1 MNRSHI
7 HWPCLPLSE
16 AFWFQE
22 GPGVRKWQFTNSGI
36 KLLNVGNIEKEGT
49 LNLAKTDRHL
59 SEEEVA
65 NKYSHFLVDAGDLV
79 IASSGISFD
88 DDGFLR
94 TRGAFVEKHQLPL
107 CLNTSTI
114 RFKAIEGVSDLCFL
128 RFWLNG
134 HEFRSQITKL
144 VTGTAQQNFGPSHLK
159 AIKITLPPLKE
170 QRRIADVL
178 IRAEELRSKRR
189 EAIAQL
195 DTLTQAIFLELFGD
209 PAFNPQKW
217 PRIQL
222 VDLCSSGDEIKCGP
236 FGTQLGKDE
245 YTTEGVP
252 LWGIKNVNAL
262 FKILTHEFLE
272 ARTAKRLMQY
282 SIEPGDIVM
291 TRKGTVGNCAV
302 YPDSYP
308 LGIMH
313 SDLLRLRV
321 SRQKCVPIFLSHQL
335 HYSRDV
341 ERQLALISGG
351 AIMPGINVTKLKSL
365 EVLVPPLSLQ
375 QEFAHR
381 VEAVEKLKT
390 AHYSSLSEL
399 DALFASL
406 QHRAFQGEL

>member
-159 AIKITLPPLKE
+159 AIKITLPPLEE
-170 QRRIADVL
+170 QRRIAEILDRAQSL
-178 IRAEELRSKRR
+178 ISKRR
-189 EAIAQL
+189 EAIGQL
-195 DTLTQAIFLELFGD
+195 DTLPQAIFIEMFGD
-209 PAFNPQKW
+209 PVTNPKGW
-217 PRIQL
+217 KIKICKSICSRITVGIVVQPASYYQEYGVPALRSQNIKQNSISTDNL
-222 VDLCSSGDEIKCGP
+222 VFFSQIDNETKLAKTRVRSGDVVLVRTGQP
-236 FGTQLGKDE
+236 GTAAIIPEELDG
-245 YTTEGVP
+245 
-252 LWGIKNVNAL
+252 VNA
-262 FKILTHEFLE
+262 I
-272 ARTAKRLMQY
+272 
-282 SIEPGDIVM
+282 
-291 TRKGTVGNCAV
+291 
-302 YPDSYP
+302 
-308 LGIMH
+308 
-313 SDLLRLRV
+313 DLLITTPC
-321 SRQKCVPIFLSHQL
+321 K
-335 HYSRDV
+335 
-341 ERQLALISGG
+341 
-351 AIMPGINVTKLKSL
+351 
-365 EVLVPPLSLQ
+365 
-375 QEFAHR
+375 
-381 VEAVEKLKT
+381 
-390 AHYSSLSEL
+390 
-399 DALFASL
+399 
-406 QHRAFQGEL
+406 

>member
-159 AIKITLPPLKE
+159 AIKITLPPLEE
-170 QRRIADVL
+170 QKRIAKVL
-178 IRAEELRSKRR
+178 DRAQSLISKRR

-195 DTLTQAIFLELFGD
+195 DTLIQALFIEMFGD
-209 PAFNPQKW
+209 PVTNPKGFTI
-217 PRIQL
+217 RK
-222 VDLCSSGDEIKCGP
+222 IK
-236 FGTQLGKDE
+236 
-245 YTTEGVP
+245 
-252 LWGIKNVNAL
+252 
-262 FKILTHEFLE
+262 
-272 ARTAKRLMQY
+272 
-282 SIEPGDIVM
+282 
-291 TRKGTVGNCAV
+291 
-302 YPDSYP
+302 
-308 LGIMH
+308 
-313 SDLLRLRV
+313 DLLESASYGTSEKSSSEGEFPVLRMNNITRTGEIDLTDLKYMDLADSQKERYLVRCGDVLFNRTNSAELVGKTAIIRNISNPMAFAGYLVRLRV
-321 SRQKCVPIFLSHQL
+321 NKENDPEYLSAFLNTN
-335 HYSRDV
+335 YSKRV
-341 ERQLALISGG
+341 LRGMCKSIIGMAN
-351 AIMPGINVTKLKSL
+351 INAT
-365 EVLVPPLSLQ
+365 EAQTINIAQPPLHLQ
-375 QEFAHR
+375 QEFARR
-381 VEAVEKLKT
+381 VEAIEKLKT
-390 AHYSSLSEL
+390 AHRASLSEL
-399 DALFASL
+399 DTLFASL
-406 QHRAFQGEL
+406 QHRAFRGEL

>member
-1 MNRSHI
+1 MNCSQI

-22 GPGVRKWQFTNSGI
+22 GPGVRKWQFTHSGI

-195 DTLTQAIFLELFGD
+195 NTLTQAIFLEMFGNPIENKRGWSLLQLGNVARVERGKFTPRPRND
-209 PAFNPQKW
+209 PSYYGGKFPF
-217 PRIQL
+217 IQTG
-222 VDLCSSGDEIKCGP
+222 DISSSGGRLKIWNQTLNEK
-236 FGTQLGKDE
+236 
-245 YTTEGVP
+245 
-252 LWGIKNVNAL
+252 GIAVSRS
-262 FKILTHEFLE
+262 FP
-272 ARTAKRLMQY
+272 
-282 SIEPGDIVM
+282 S
-291 TRKGTVGNCAV
+291 GTVVIAIVGATLGMTAILEVEV
-302 YPDSYP
+302 YCPDSVV
-308 LGIMH
+308 GIQVH
-313 SDLLRLRV
+313 LEKATAEYIEQILRFWR
-321 SRQKCVPIFLSHQL
+321 PIFIAQAPETA
-335 HYSRDV
+335 R
-341 ERQLALISGG
+341 AN
-351 AIMPGINVTKLKSL
+351 INLETLRPLKIP
-365 EVLVPPLSLQ
+365 VPPVQFQ
-375 QEFAHR
+375 QEFSQR
-381 VEAVEKLKT
+381 VQTVEKLKA
-390 AHYSSLSEL
+390 AHRASLSEL
-399 DALFASL
+399 DVLFASL
-406 QHRAFQGEL
+406 QHRAFRGEL

>member
-1 MNRSHI
+1 MNCI
-7 HWPCLPLSE
+7 
-16 AFWFQE
+16 
-22 GPGVRKWQFTNSGI
+22 GVRLGEICQEIYRYPTYYDIEYLDTGIPEIRGELITSDGSIDLNRQKWRFISKNTSS
-36 KLLNVGNIEKEGT
+36 KFPRTVLRE
-49 LNLAKTDRHL
+49 
-59 SEEEVA
+59 
-65 NKYSHFLVDAGDLV
+65 GDLV
-79 IASSGISFD
+79 MSVRGTIGKIGLIPQEFVGANITANLIRISPNRLRVNERYLWRYMRSTEFINSLDNASS
-88 DDGFLR
+88 
-94 TRGAFVEKHQLPL
+94 
-107 CLNTSTI
+107 STTIKTIKAPDLKDI
-114 RFKAIEGVSDLCFL
+114 RI
-128 RFWLNG
+128 
-134 HEFRSQITKL
+134 
-144 VTGTAQQNFGPSHLK
+144 P
-159 AIKITLPPLKE
+159 LPPLEE
-170 QRRIADVL
+170 QKRIAEILD
-178 IRAEELRSKRR
+178 RAEELRSKRR
-189 EAIAQL
+189 EAIAEL
-195 DTLTQAIFLELFGD
+195 DTLIQAIFLEMFGD

-222 VDLCSSGDEIKCGP
+222 VDLCSSADEIKCGP

-375 QEFAHR
+375 KEFAHR